1 MFILVWWIMS
11 LLSFLN
17 IIHGCLQYFSFFM
30 ASFCLVCCCS
40 PHVRPKALIERVWL
54 CGKVGNV
61 EGSVTK
67 LFPSLVPVPAEN
79 LRAASYFPYDFSLH
93 STLPAALFCP

>member
-1 MFILVWWIMS
+1 MDHVFAELSEHHTW
-11 LLSFLN
+11 LLTVFL
-17 IIHGCLQYFSFFM
+17 FFFFM

-54 CGKVGNV
+54 CGEVGNV